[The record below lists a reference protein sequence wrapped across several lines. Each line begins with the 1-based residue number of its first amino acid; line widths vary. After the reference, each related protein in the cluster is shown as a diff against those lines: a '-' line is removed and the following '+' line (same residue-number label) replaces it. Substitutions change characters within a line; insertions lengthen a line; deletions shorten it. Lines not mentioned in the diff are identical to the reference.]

1 MSSEGSLRGA
11 KQSWDRAFA
20 EGRLDDFVEWFAEDA
35 RLLINEQPEVGGR
48 QAIRSSFEEVI
59 SRFDTSEMQVHE
71 DVLRVH
77 GSRGYTYNAFDE
89 ILRSHDGSLTI
100 RVQGRM
106 VTFWRLEPGGW
117 RVTLVLT
124 GRSAPDEAL

>member
-1 MSSEGSLRGA
+1 MSSEDPLRGA

-20 EGRLDDFVEWFAEDA
+20 EGRLDDFVGWFAEDA
-35 RLLINEQPEVGGR
+35 RLLINEEPEVVGR
-48 QAIRSSFEEVI
+48 DAIRSSFEEVM
-59 SRFDTSEMQVHE
+59 SRFDTSEMHVHE
-71 DVLRVH
+71 EVLRVQ
-77 GSRGYTYNAFDE
+77 GSFGHAYHTFQE
-89 ILRSHDGSLTI
+89 ILRARDGSLAI

-106 VTFWRLEPGGW
+106 ITFWRQDQEGW